1 MGGISIIN
9 DHEAIVQSVSNDK
22 MEITLLL
29 PRGGI
34 AKAKNE
40 GFEVGDNVC
49 FILDPSNKII
59 TKVLPKLV
67 ADLTV
72 AVGSDPIMRAAL
84 QEAPDPE
91 ELDMDGWGFDDE
103 KEDEPLKV
111 TEENHVES
119 KSGKSEKEGKY
130 TFIPGSDS

>member
-1 MGGISIIN
+1 MGGVSIIN
-9 DHEAIVQSVSNDK
+9 DHEAIVQSISDDK
-22 MEITLLL
+22 TEITLLL

-34 AKAKNE
+34 TKAKNE

-91 ELDMDGWGFDDE
+91 ELNIDEWQFDDE
-103 KEDEPLKV
+103 KEDEPLKA
-111 TEENHVES
+111 TEEDHDES
-119 KSGKSEKEGKY
+119 KEEGKY
-130 TFIPGSDS
+130 TFIPRSDS